1 MDQVFSRKIQMPA
14 GLEGQSRAKM
24 RHRALE
30 YVHIWSIYHF
40 LMHISTAT
48 ISKCS
53 CITPNLTWFCNLG
66 ILFGSLTHIDGQYLG
81 DILGH
86 QIPHIRTEYTQYT
99 QYLLSKIEY

>member
-1 MDQVFSRKIQMPA
+1 MDQVFSCKIQMPA

-81 DILGH
+81 DILV
-86 QIPHIRTEYTQYT
+86 IKFLILELSILSILSI
-99 QYLLSKIEY
+99 YLVK